1 MPRYFCTLH
10 KNITTNDFD
19 LKPLFEDDKLYSL
32 TQNRRYQK
40 ILRTLYN
47 VPYIIFLTYSDI
59 LTIDFLKVLFWID
72 SCQTEILPQTT
83 RMMSKCTQKRYN

>member
-19 LKPLFEDDKLYSL
+19 LKPLFEDDNLYSL

-40 ILRTLYN
+40 VLRTLYN
-47 VPYIIFLTYSDI
+47 VSCIIFLTYSDI
-59 LTIDFLKVLFWID
+59 LTIDFLTI
-72 SCQTEILPQTT
+72 
-83 RMMSKCTQKRYN
+83 QKEFQRKYSRKEFGRKNQDKGY